1 MVQSLALG
9 PGQPRGIHFGGGHRK
24 NISAEKDDEFNLG
37 VLGAFAKSKIMH
49 YNWIY
54 TEAQTMRLLN

>member
-49 YNWIY
+49 YN
-54 TEAQTMRLLN
+54 